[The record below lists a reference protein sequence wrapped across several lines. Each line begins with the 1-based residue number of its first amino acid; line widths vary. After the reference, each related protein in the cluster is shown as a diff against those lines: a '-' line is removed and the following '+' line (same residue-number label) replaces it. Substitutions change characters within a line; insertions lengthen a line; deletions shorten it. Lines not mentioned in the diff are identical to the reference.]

1 MREVLKELKA
11 LLIKGCVQ
19 HSNVLHTRARTPPGP
34 GLPAGVPGVTGCPR
48 REPRAES
55 RAGQGAVRG
64 AERCAPL
71 RGAPSE
77 YKDASAARA
86 RLGDREKTYQ
96 PTRREKKKKLN
107 IWTGI

>member
-48 REPRAES
+48 REPRAGPG
-55 RAGQGAVRG
+55 RALSAV
-64 AERCAPL
+64 L
-71 RGAPSE
+71 
-77 YKDASAARA
+77 SAARRSA
-86 RLGDREKTYQ
+86 EHPRSTRTRLLLGRGWVTGKK
-96 PTRREKKKKLN
+96 PTNQQGGKKKKN
-107 IWTGI
+107 